1 MFTHTIQTN
10 WLPFVPSFIHSFVHL
25 SKKNKKKT
33 TTRKYFANQ
42 PLLGFQLNWKKKTR
56 KKNSTKKISALNT
69 QTTTTTKCAVNLMNR
84 PAWLTVKHCKQPS
97 KQPANQP
104 ASQSINLYEFVS
116 LSVSMTE
123 SCHEWRRAVLVVV
136 CVVCLHTHD

>member
-25 SKKNKKKT
+25 SKKKTKQQQENILQINHFWVFSWIEKKK
-33 TTRKYFANQ
+33 Q
-42 PLLGFQLNWKKKTR
+42 EKKIPQ
-56 KKNSTKKISALNT
+56 KKISALNT
-69 QTTTTTKCAVNLMNR
+69 QTTTTKCGVNLMNR